1 MLGKFS
7 FGQSADSVVVGS
19 DWQRLRNVWFS
30 LSAMAAKEETR
41 AIDLC
46 LRKKKALEVG
56 VNS

>member
-7 FGQSADSVVVGS
+7 FGPSADSVVLGS
-19 DWQRLRNVWFS
+19 DWERARNVWFS
-30 LSAMAAKEETR
+30 LSAMAGKEETR

-46 LRKKKALEVG
+46 LRKKKAFEVG